1 MLVTFRSLSCS
12 FTVGEF
18 DPALFF
24 SIALR
29 NCLVLSRFSMMHL
42 RLHCQF
48 GGKKVVFHKEYYQE
62 LTICKRE

>member
-1 MLVTFRSLSCS
+1 MLVTFRSFSCS
-12 FTVGEF
+12 FTVCEF

-29 NCLVLSRFSMMHL
+29 DCLVLSRFSMMHL

-48 GGKKVVFHKEYYQE
+48 AGKKVVSHKKFYQE
-62 LTICKRE
+62 LTLYKRE